1 MPNTKIQA
9 ARQFF
14 VASDVSFESTNGTN
28 GNQLQ
33 GLKNPSSDFDA
44 ANKFY
49 VDSVASGLDIK
60 NSCRVATIGSETMTV
75 VSGAVTQI
83 NGLTVDGVTLAVN
96 DRILIK
102 NAPATTGA
110 ASATNS
116 NQPANGIYRV
126 TANTTNLTVTRD
138 TDADSNAEVTSGLFT
153 FITAGTTNTALG
165 FVLITQGSITL
176 NSTALQFTQFSAAT
190 QITAGA
196 GLGQTGNAFDV
207 NVVTNRTAITGD
219 AVDISAN
226 YVGQGSIT
234 TVGTITSGTWN
245 GGVIDVQRGG
255 SGRNS
260 ATVHMPICGGTG
272 STTAHQSV
280 AASGT
285 AGQALIYQGAAAI
298 PAWAALN
305 LSVSTS
311 VTGVLAGVNGGT
323 GQSSYTQGDIL
334 YAATTGNTLSKLTI
348 GAAGTVLKGGSNPS
362 WGAVSLTA
370 DVSGTLP
377 IANGGTGLN
386 TTPTNGQLLI
396 GNTATNSYVRATLT
410 STDGSVTITN
420 GNGSIDLTVS
430 SGTSLTA
437 AKFIFNETPTGT
449 VDGTNTVFTLAQA
462 PVTGKVMVFV
472 NGVLQ
477 KGASNDYSIAGS
489 TITFLSGSIPATG
502 DFVTTTYIAA

>member
-28 GNQLQ
+28 GNLLQ
-33 GLKNPSSDFDA
+33 GLKNPSGDLDA
-44 ANKFY
+44 ANKLY

-60 NSCRVATIGSETMTV
+60 NSCRVATIGTEQFIIGT
-75 VSGAVTQI
+75 GAVTQI
-83 NGLTVDGVTLAVN
+83 NGLTVDGITLSIG

-102 NAPATTGA
+102 NANTGTGA
-110 ASATNS
+110 ASPSNS

-138 TDADSNAEVTSGLFT
+138 TDADTSAEVTSGLFT

-165 FVLITQGSITL
+165 FVLITQGTITL
-176 NSTALQFTQFSAAT
+176 NTTALQFTQFSAAT

-207 NVVTNRTAITGD
+207 NVVSNRTVITSD
-219 AVDISAN
+219 AVDISPN

-234 TVGTITSGTWN
+234 TLGTITAGTWN
-245 GGVIDVQRGG
+245 GSVIDVQRGG

-260 ATVHMPICGGTG
+260 ATVHMPICGGTN

-285 AGQALIYQGAAAI
+285 SGQALIYQGAAAI

-305 LSVSTS
+305 LSVGTS
-311 VTGVLAGVNGGT
+311 VTGILGAVNGGT
-323 GQSSYTQGDIL
+323 GNSTYTQGDIL
-334 YAATTGNTLSKLTI
+334 YAASTGTSLSKLAI

-377 IANGGTGLN
+377 IASGGTGLN

-396 GNTATNSYVRATLT
+396 GNTATSSYVRATLT
-410 STDGSVTITN
+410 SSDSSVTITN

-430 SGTSLTA
+430 SGIALTA
-437 AKFIFNETPTGT
+437 AKFIFNEALTGANG
-449 VDGTNTVFTLAQA
+449 VNTIFTLTQT
-462 PVTGKVMVFV
+462 PVLGKVMVFV

-477 KGASNDYSIAGS
+477 AGGTNDYAIAGS
-489 TITFLSGSIPATG
+489 TITFQPASIPAAG
-502 DFVTTTYIAA
+502 DFVTATYIAQ